1 MPKPCS
7 QDLRERVLE
16 AVETG
21 ASRREAAERF
31 EVSPSSAIKWMQRWQ
46 ETGSLAAKP
55 IGGSISPL
63 EKHADWLLTLIGEQ
77 PDLTLDEIVVAMRK
91 RRVAGSRS
99 AVWRLFARHGI
110 SFKKTLRAAEQERP
124 DVARARRRWMRE
136 QGMFDPA
143 RLVFIDETSTS
154 TNMVRL
160 RGRCRRGE
168 RLIGRVPQG
177 HWKTITF
184 VAGLRHDKMVAPF
197 VVDGPMT
204 RAIFL
209 AYLEQCLRPTL
220 KRCDIVIVDNLPA
233 HKGIV
238 VDRTIEAARA
248 RLLYL
253 PKYSPDLNPIEQAFS
268 KLKALLR
275 KAAEQTIPRLCRR
288 IGTLPAAFSARE
300 CKNYFAHA
308 GYASR

>member
-1 MPKPCS
+1 M
-7 QDLRERVLE
+7 R
-16 AVETG
+16 
-21 ASRREAAERF
+21 
-31 EVSPSSAIKWMQRWQ
+31 SSARCASD
-46 ETGSLAAKP
+46 GSPAA
-55 IGGSISPL
+55 
-63 EKHADWLLTLIGEQ
+63 A
-77 PDLTLDEIVVAMRK
+77 V
-91 RRVAGSRS
+91 RS
-99 AVWRLFARHGI
+99 GDCSTVTASAL
-110 SFKKTLRAAEQERP
+110 KKSLHAAEQERP

-184 VAGLRHDKMVAPF
+184 VAGLRHDKMTAPF

-204 RAIFL
+204 RATFL
-209 AYLEQCLRPTL
+209 AYLEQCLVPTL
-220 KRCDIVIVDNLPA
+220 NRGDIVIIDNLPA
-233 HKGIV
+233 HKGIAV
-238 VDRTIEAARA
+238 PKTIKTARA

-268 KLKALLR
+268 KLKAPTLR
-275 KAAEQTIPRLCRR
+275 FSPPPPCPIEAPSNVRSFREWRELELHIRSSPFDHLTRA
-288 IGTLPAAFSARE
+288 LPA
-300 CKNYFAHA
+300 
-308 GYASR
+308 